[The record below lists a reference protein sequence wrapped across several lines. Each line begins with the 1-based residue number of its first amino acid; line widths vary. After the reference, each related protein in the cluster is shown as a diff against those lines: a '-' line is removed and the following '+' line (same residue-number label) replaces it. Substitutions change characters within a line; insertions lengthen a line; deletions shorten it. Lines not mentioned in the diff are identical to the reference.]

1 MKQRLIYITVLFLM
15 VGLFG
20 NSQISPGDLSQ
31 AHAKLE
37 GMSNCTQC
45 HELGD
50 KVTDRK
56 CLECHKDVQ
65 SLINKK
71 RGFHA
76 DPVVKKQNCIEC
88 HSEHHGRKFDM
99 VRFDEKS
106 FNHDRT
112 GYNLEGKHEIIDC
125 KKCHMPDNI
134 QNIELKKRAKTFMG
148 LDQACL
154 TCHDDYHQ
162 KTLDN
167 DCKKCHDFKAF
178 KPASKFNH
186 DKSDFKLTGKHT
198 DVKCLECHKKTT
210 KNGKDFQEF
219 TGIAF
224 TDCKSCHDDPHTNQL
239 PGDCKSCHTDSGFE
253 NFNGQSKFN
262 HDLTNFTLK
271 GKHSDI
277 DCFKCHKKTEDS
289 KRVFQDNLTL
299 NENNCVKCHKDVHES
314 KFGLNC
320 AKCHNEK
327 SFLTLNNMNFFDHS
341 VTDFPLTGK
350 HVDVDCKKCH
360 KGSYVKPID
369 FSACNKCH
377 KDYHKGEFKEKNDVS
392 LDCVT
397 CHSLEEGFEYS
408 LYTLEQHQ
416 KTKFRLEGAHIAT
429 PCFACHVSEKEK
441 RWTFR
446 NLGTE
451 CNSCHNDIHDG
462 FISKKFYPENDCK
475 SCHISDSWS
484 KINSF
489 DHNKTKF
496 QLDGKHQ
503 EVDCRACH
511 FSNESK
517 NKSVAKQ
524 KFMNLDRQ
532 CVSCHENIHEDKFA
546 INGVTDCV
554 RCHVTTSWMPENFNH
569 NTTRFPLEGKH
580 LEVACN
586 ECHTSKV
593 VNGKKEVLYKLNKL
607 QCIDCHQ

>member
-1 MKQRLIYITVLFLM
+1 MIGILSY
-15 VGLFG
+15 
-20 NSQISPGDLSQ
+20 SQISPGDLSQ

-50 KVTDRK
+50 KVTDSK
-56 CLECHKDVQ
+56 CLECHKEIQ

-99 VRFDEKS
+99 VRFDEKT
-106 FNHDRT
+106 FNHDKT
-112 GYNLEGKHEIIDC
+112 GYVLEGKHEEIDC

-134 QNIELKKRAKTFMG
+134 KNTNLKKRAKTFMG
-148 LDQACL
+148 LDRACL

-162 KTLDN
+162 KTLDT
-167 DCKKCHDFKAF
+167 DCKKCHDFKVF

-186 DKSDFKLTGKHT
+186 DTADFKLTGKHI
-198 DVKCLECHKKTT
+198 DVKCVECHDNTT

-219 TGIAF
+219 KGIAF
-224 TDCKSCHDDPHTNQL
+224 ANCTSCHDDPHNNQL
-239 PGDCKSCHTDSGFE
+239 LGDCKSCHTDSGFE
-253 NFNGQSKFN
+253 IFNGQKTFN
-262 HDLTNFTLK
+262 HNDTNFTLK
-271 GKHSDI
+271 GKHADV
-277 DCFKCHKKTEDS
+277 DCFKCHKQSTDS
-289 KRVFQDNLTL
+289 KLVFQDNLTL
-299 NENNCVKCHKDVHES
+299 NETNCVQCHKDVHES
-314 KFGLNC
+314 KFGSNC

-327 SFLTLNNMNFFDHS
+327 SFLTLNNMDFFDHS
-341 VTDFPLTGK
+341 VTDYPLKGK
-350 HVDVDCKKCH
+350 HVEVDCKKCH
-360 KGSYVKPID
+360 KGSYVKPVD
-369 FSACNKCH
+369 FSECNKCH
-377 KDYHKGEFKEKNDVS
+377 KDYHEGEFKEKNAIS
-392 LDCVT
+392 PDCVQ

-429 PCFACHVSEKEK
+429 PCFACHVGEKEK

-446 NLGTE
+446 NLGTD
-451 CNSCHNDIHDG
+451 CNNCHKDIHDG
-462 FISKKFYPENDCK
+462 FISKKYYPENDCK
-475 SCHISDSWS
+475 SCHINESWS

-496 QLDGKHQ
+496 KLDGKHT
-503 EVDCRACH
+503 EIGCSACH
-511 FSNESK
+511 FSEGTK

-524 KFMNLDRQ
+524 KFINLDAQ
-532 CVSCHENIHEDKFA
+532 CASCHENKHDELFA

-554 RCHVTTSWMPENFNH
+554 RCHITSSWMPSKFNH
-569 NTTRFPLEGKH
+569 STTRFPLEGKH
-580 LEVACN
+580 LKVACN
-586 ECHTSKV
+586 ECHTSSTI
-593 VNGKKEVLYKLNKL
+593 NGKAEVLYKLNKL